1 MTGRLKH
8 FKLLSTDD
16 ICDHLASTNS
26 LNVNNKRHN
35 AKELNLLNLQG
46 KYMASTS
53 MTLG

>member
-8 FKLLSTDD
+8 FKPDD
-16 ICDHLASTNS
+16 ICGHLASTNS

-35 AKELNLLNLQG
+35 TKELNLFNLQG